1 MQLLMD
7 KGEKLSFDRKYR
19 PSRIS
24 DYVGNS
30 SLIRMIEAQV
40 RNETLPH
47 TILMQGPRGCGKT
60 SMARLIAKELQCIGK
75 KKGELSCGVCPNCTE
90 LDKYILQGK
99 KINNNIEYDMTNFG
113 GVEEIRDIVASMLN
127 RPMYPMKKSI
137 YILDEIQKASEASQN
152 VLLKIA
158 EEPKDYL
165 YIILCTTDPEKLI
178 TPLKSRF
185 RSFDVKRSSQ
195 DDIVNRLIYIAR
207 QESIRYDVEAIKLIA
222 SMTNGIIR
230 EAIIALEKVASCGD
244 VTVEETLDKLQLVDY
259 DVYIEF
265 FDVLSKDIVSVLSF
279 IEDLNQKGIEYQK
292 FIKGM
297 SRFVL
302 DCINMRNGI
311 RLEFYSESAYK
322 KVRKVFK
329 KFDDRELFL
338 ILDSIKDTI
347 TFFSSTRDFEEMAI
361 KLFAIKINKKE
372 WFTRDGF
379 DIINKLDGSLKTEN
393 DLTKFRY
400 ASVSKKIKESSFD
413 NSNKTLEDY
422 KDILNMFD
430 NAKVVE

>member
-1 MQLLMD
+1 MD
-7 KGEKLSFDRKYR
+7 KNEKLSYDRKYR
-19 PSRIS
+19 PNKIT

-30 SLIRMIEAQV
+30 SLIRMIEAQI
-40 RNETLPH
+40 RNDTLPH

-75 KKGELSCGVCPNCTE
+75 KKGELSCGVCPNCVE

-99 KINNNIEYDMTNFG
+99 KVNNNIEYDMTNFG
-113 GVEEIRDIVASMLN
+113 GIEEIRNIIASMLN
-127 RPMYPMKKSI
+127 RPMYPMKRSV

-152 VLLKIA
+152 ALLKIA

-178 TPLKSRF
+178 APLKSRF

-195 DDIVNRLIYIAR
+195 DDVVKRLIYIAR
-207 QESIRYDVEAIKLIA
+207 QECIRYDIEALKLIT
-222 SMTNGIIR
+222 SMTNGIVR

-244 VTVEETLDKLQLVDY
+244 VTIEETIDKLQLVDY
-259 DVYIEF
+259 DVYIDF
-265 FDVLSKDIVSVLSF
+265 FDILDKDIVSVLSF
-279 IEDLNQKGIEYQK
+279 IEDLNQRGIEYQR

-297 SRFVL
+297 SRFIL
-302 DCINMRNGI
+302 DCINMKNGI
-311 RLEFYSESAYK
+311 KLEFYSEIAYK
-322 KVRKVFK
+322 KARKVFK

-347 TFFSSTRDFEEMAI
+347 TFFNSTRDFEEMAL

-372 WFTRDGF
+372 WFSRGGL
-379 DIINKLDGSLKTEN
+379 DIVNKLEGSLKVEN
-393 DLTKFRY
+393 DITKLRY
-400 ASVSKKIKESSFD
+400 SSVSKKIKENSFD
-413 NSNKTLEDY
+413 TSNKNIVDCN
-422 KDILNMFD
+422 DILNMFD
-430 NAKVVE
+430 NARVIE